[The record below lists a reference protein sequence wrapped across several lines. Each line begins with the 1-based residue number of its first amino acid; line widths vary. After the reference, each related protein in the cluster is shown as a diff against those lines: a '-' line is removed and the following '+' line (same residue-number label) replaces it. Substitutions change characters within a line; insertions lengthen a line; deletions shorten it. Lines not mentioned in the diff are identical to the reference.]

1 MKAETYKGR
10 IEKILY
16 HSTDT
21 GYSVL
26 LLEPVEDGEFE
37 RLTVTGSLLDP
48 SPDDEIQITGTWTDH
63 PKYGKQFKIESYTPL
78 MPSTETG
85 IIAYLGSGVL
95 PGIGPKTAEKI
106 VQEFENIFD
115 VLDDAPEK
123 LLSISGINAQKLEK
137 IIEAWK
143 TQKGVHLVMSHLM
156 GYGITTAYAIRI
168 YKKYGGDAVQT
179 VSNNPY
185 KLCEDIPGIGFLMAD
200 KIAKE
205 TGIEITHPMRLN
217 AGVLHVLS
225 QIGVKGHVYYPRKRL
240 VQKATDILHV
250 DPDLI
255 NTAIESLSH
264 KNKIMILDTEDQA
277 VYTQKMLLQEAGIAE
292 CLTGLQDNSQFLS
305 MDGFTSNLATIEKEQ
320 GFTLAEQQI
329 EAVKTCCSHPVCIV
343 SGGPGT
349 GKTTIISTICKLLV
363 RNLKSALKIVMAA
376 PTGRAAKRMSESTGY
391 ASKTIHRLLEFKE
404 GKFNRTFENPLEGD
418 VFIIDESSMIDTW
431 LMFKLLVAIPPYSRV
446 IFVGD
451 IHQLPSVGPGTVLK
465 SMIDSQKIYSPSHRD
480 F

>member
-1 MKAETYKGR
+1 
-10 IEKILY
+10 
-16 HSTDT
+16 
-21 GYSVL
+21 
-26 LLEPVEDGEFE
+26 
-37 RLTVTGSLLDP
+37 
-48 SPDDEIQITGTWTDH
+48 
-63 PKYGKQFKIESYTPL
+63 
-78 MPSTETG
+78 
-85 IIAYLGSGVL
+85 
-95 PGIGPKTAEKI
+95 
-106 VQEFENIFD
+106 
-115 VLDDAPEK
+115 
-123 LLSISGINAQKLEK
+123 
-137 IIEAWK
+137 
-143 TQKGVHLVMSHLM
+143 
-156 GYGITTAYAIRI
+156 
-168 YKKYGGDAVQT
+168 
-179 VSNNPY
+179 
-185 KLCEDIPGIGFLMAD
+185 
-200 KIAKE
+200 
-205 TGIEITHPMRLN
+205 
-217 AGVLHVLS
+217 
-225 QIGVKGHVYYPRKRL
+225 
-240 VQKATDILHV
+240 
-250 DPDLI
+250 LI